1 MVVVGIVGGYCWW
14 LLVLVLVLLLVTG
27 KSRMSHPGALVRF

>member
-14 LLVLVLVLLLVTG
+14 LLVLVLLLVTG